1 MNSWTDGTAFVE
13 SVRRSFGQHH
23 TLYHLLR
30 DASRSGI
37 FLTGHVE
44 RLEDGSIMVEVG
56 DPGIIGEAGRHR
68 LRVGTEPLPHMH
80 CDCPNAR
87 FYAEHCRHMCWLLL
101 RAGQLNTTPR
111 SNLHFW
117 HEGIISTHARL
128 LPLAAPPGA
137 PPPMGFPPPPLDPAP
152 PRPNHD
158 DVSPPDAT
166 ADCPICFEPFQEAA
180 CVRCSACPAHFH
192 RSCAARWGKSCPM
205 CRDPHQ
211 FADLGDPTCTDPEPA
226 DPEHLVNILISVPP
240 ARTPLSEASEARARS
255 LRAVV
260 SRYQG
265 WDAAMANFVRAQ
277 LQPAP
282 DSSSPPRPPSPPS
295 SMQQPIASQLSS
307 TG

>member
-1 MNSWTDGTAFVE
+1 MNSWADGTAFVE
-13 SVRRSFGQHH
+13 RARRSFGQHH

-30 DASRSGI
+30 DASRSGV
-37 FLTGHVE
+37 FLRGHID
-44 RLEDGSIMVEVG
+44 RSEDGSIVAEVG
-56 DPGIIGEAGRHR
+56 DPGIVGLPGHHR
-68 LRVGTEPLPHMH
+68 LRICIEPVPRIL
-80 CDCPNAR
+80 CDCPCAR
-87 FYAEHCRHMCWLLL
+87 RYAERCRHMCWLLL
-101 RAGQLNTTPR
+101 RGGQLDTMPR
-111 SNLHFW
+111 SDHDFW
-117 HEGIISTHARL
+117 HEGTITTHARL
-128 LPLAAPPGA
+128 LPLAT
-137 PPPMGFPPPPLDPAP
+137 PPLDPAP

-166 ADCPICFEPFQEAA
+166 ADCPICFEPFEQAA

-211 FADLGDPTCTDPEPA
+211 FADLGDPTCTDPKPA
-226 DPEHLVNILISVPP
+226 DPGHLLNILISVPP

-295 SMQQPIASQLSS
+295 SMQQPIASQPSS
-307 TG
+307 IG